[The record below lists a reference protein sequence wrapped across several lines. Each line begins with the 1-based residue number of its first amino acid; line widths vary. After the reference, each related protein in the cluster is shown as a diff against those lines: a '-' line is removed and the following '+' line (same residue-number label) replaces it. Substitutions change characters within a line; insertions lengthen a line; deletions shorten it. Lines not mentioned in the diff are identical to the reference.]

1 MFAGGYLE
9 TSWGVKYP
17 SLFTCD
23 EILPSTHIKITNDK
37 GTEIRIWSEIH
48 EAMNRNWTTNYIKF
62 KDDGKLNPIWSQ
74 MHEKLGDFW
83 KVLGE
88 RFC

>member
-1 MFAGGYLE
+1 
-9 TSWGVKYP
+9 
-17 SLFTCD
+17 
-23 EILPSTHIKITNDK
+23 
-37 GTEIRIWSEIH
+37 
-48 EAMNRNWTTNYIKF
+48 MNRNWTTNYIKF

>member
-9 TSWGVKYP
+9 TSWNVKYP

-37 GTEIRIWSEIH
+37 GTETRVWSEIQ

-62 KDDGKLNPIWSQ
+62 KDDG
-74 MHEKLGDFW
+74 
-83 KVLGE
+83 
-88 RFC
+88 